1 MTLDELKARLGMHAE
16 ESPRDAQLQ
25 YFLDDAIAFVEA
37 ECNTPLARL
46 PTTVNAV
53 IMRYVQY
60 ELLGTAGVLSETIG
74 GMTQSFESAEARN
87 KALSSELAKL
97 GLRQIRFTSL
107 GGRW

>member
-1 MTLDELKARLGMHAE
+1 MTLEELKTRLGMNVE
-16 ESPRDAQLQ
+16 ELPRDAQLQ
-25 YFLDDAIAFVEA
+25 YLLDDAIAFVEA

-60 ELLGTAGVLSETIG
+60 ELSGTTGVLSETMA

-97 GLRQIRFTSL
+97 GLRMIRFQKFRGT
-107 GGRW
+107 W